1 MTVPVFCDSWNREAL
16 DNEKEQLIN
25 YFIAHGY
32 GQHNYSEEDIRK
44 IFKEMDALGMLF
56 PTNANNDL
64 VDLYTKWLHKHHTH
78 WFNQWVAMRRHS
90 LSKISGPQSRSSSIT
105 CAKVQS
111 HLDAMPA
118 PGRFNEIKN
127 QEHSKH
133 FCHCGETGP
142 GFIEAN
148 QILEDLR
155 ELRMLSAEG
164 KI

>member
-1 MTVPVFCDSWNREAL
+1 MKAVHYKMTVPVFCDSWNREAL

-78 WFNQWVAMRRHS
+78 WFN
-90 LSKISGPQSRSSSIT
+90 P
-105 CAKVQS
+105 
-111 HLDAMPA
+111 
-118 PGRFNEIKN
+118 
-127 QEHSKH
+127 
-133 FCHCGETGP
+133 
-142 GFIEAN
+142 
-148 QILEDLR
+148 DLR